1 MNQRQKKA
9 IKESAITVFS
19 GMLIN
24 WPVSI
29 VFLYLFIDVMK
40 LDIFITSIYMTLGF
54 TVVALVRVYIIR
66 MILSKKDDRKNRKSI

>member
-1 MNQRQKKA
+1 MNRRQKKA

-19 GMLIN
+19 GMIIN

-40 LDIFITSIYMTLGF
+40 LDIFITSIYMTIGF
-54 TVVALVRVYIIR
+54 TFVALIRVFIIR
-66 MILSKKDDRKNRKSI
+66 MILSKKDEQDRI

>member
-1 MNQRQKKA
+1 MNRRQKKA

-19 GMLIN
+19 GMIIN

-54 TVVALVRVYIIR
+54 TVVALIRVYVIR
-66 MILSKKDDRKNRKSI
+66 MIISKKDEQDKI

>member
-1 MNQRQKKA
+1 MNRRQKKA

-19 GMLIN
+19 GMIIN

-40 LDIFITSIYMTLGF
+40 LDIFITSIYMTIGF
-54 TVVALVRVYIIR
+54 TFVALIRVFIIR
-66 MILSKKDDRKNRKSI
+66 MILSKKDEQDKI